1 MALNKWKLLI
11 LVIATSLLAG
21 CRTMRN
27 NTGQDEQLRKQQNT
41 QIQALITPQ
50 TGLTDLTARTA
61 ITIDYN
67 QQSYNIKGRLRMRYG
82 EVVQMS
88 FTALGVVEVA
98 LLEFT
103 PNGAYFIDRVNKRYA
118 KIDYSSGLL
127 NSVGVNFATIQALF
141 WNRIFMPGKEATRQ
155 EAENFILSPAGS
167 QQCIEP
173 ARQSLLK
180 CYFYTDEECKLLQQT
195 QFKFNDYQLTWRYD
209 MFGNAIEGVYPTI
222 FDISVMAG
230 YETVGAHISLSTVSF
245 NDKSWTA
252 GTNLAR
258 YTQVTPEELLSI
270 LKMLR

>member
-1 MALNKWKLLI
+1 MALDKWKLLT
-11 LVIATSLLAG
+11 LVMVISLLAG

-27 NTGQDEQLRKQQNT
+27 AGQDDQLRKQQSA
-41 QIQALITPQ
+41 QIQALIAPQ
-50 TGLTDLTARTA
+50 AELTDLTARTA
-61 ITIDYN
+61 TTINYN
-67 QQSYNIKGRLRMRYG
+67 QQSYNIKGRLRMRRG

-103 PNGAYFIDRVNKRYA
+103 PAGAYLIDRVNKRYA

-127 NSVGVNFATIQALF
+127 NSLGVNFATIQALF
-141 WNRIFMPGKEATRQ
+141 WNRIFAPGKEATRQ
-155 EAENFILSPAGS
+155 EADNFTLSPAGT
-167 QQCIEP
+167 QLCIEP

-180 CYFYTDEECKLLQQT
+180 CFFYTDEECKQLQQT
-195 QFKFNDYQLTWRYD
+195 ELKLNDYQVTWRYD
-209 MFGNAIEGVYPTI
+209 MFGNAMEGVYPTI

-230 YETVGAHISLSTVSF
+230 YETVGVHIGLSSVSY

-258 YTQVTPEELLSI
+258 YTQVNPEELLSI